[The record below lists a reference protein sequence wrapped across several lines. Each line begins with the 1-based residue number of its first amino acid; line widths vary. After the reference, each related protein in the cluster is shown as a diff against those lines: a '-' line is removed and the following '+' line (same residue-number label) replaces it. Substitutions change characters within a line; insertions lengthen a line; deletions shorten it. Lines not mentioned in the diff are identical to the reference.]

1 MEIPKSDEERL
12 MQKLY
17 QAIVNGDED
26 IAVESSKAL
35 VDELKKDPKSV
46 LNEVMLFALR
56 HVGDLYEKGEYFIAD
71 MVISAEAFKKAMN
84 EVILPRFKENK
95 ESSSQIV
102 CVFGT
107 VQGDIHELGKN
118 LAVSIFTSEGF
129 EVIDLGTDVL
139 PEKFVEKV
147 IESSAKILGMSA
159 LMTTTMPN
167 QKKVIDLLNEKNI
180 RKDLIVMAGG
190 APMTDKWVK
199 EIGADICANDVFKAL
214 REVKSILNRDS
225 TSKENLK

>member
-1 MEIPKSDEERL
+1 MEITKSDEEIL
-12 MQKLY
+12 MKKLY
-17 QAIVNGDED
+17 EAIVDGDEE

-46 LNEVMLFALR
+46 LNEVMLPALR

-84 EVILPRFKENK
+84 EVILPHFKKNK
-95 ESSSQIV
+95 ESSSQTV

-107 VQGDIHELGKN
+107 VQGDIHDLGKN

-129 EVIDLGTDVL
+129 EVIDLGSDVS

-147 IESSAKILGMSA
+147 IESKAKILGMSA

-180 RKDLIVMAGG
+180 RKDLIVIAGG

-199 EIGADICANDVFKAL
+199 EIGADICGNDVFKAL
-214 REVKSILNRDS
+214 REVKSMLNIDS
-225 TSKENLK
+225 TSKEIPK